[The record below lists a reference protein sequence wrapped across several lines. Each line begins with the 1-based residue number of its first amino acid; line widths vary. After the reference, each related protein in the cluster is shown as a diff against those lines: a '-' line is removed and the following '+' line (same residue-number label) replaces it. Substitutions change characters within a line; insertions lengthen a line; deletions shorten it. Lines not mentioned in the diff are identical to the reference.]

1 MGAPRTV
8 PMLPIRRRGDRRV
21 RVLLRRYPTS
31 VSILAVVGLI
41 SCASLACSA
50 VIWLF
55 SDEFSQPE
63 ALPAKPIFVIA
74 GGAPRTG
81 STFIFNIL
89 RVLMRMRD
97 PNTVASSNWML
108 AKLVPENITENP
120 DFDRIRL
127 LRTLGTSVLVK
138 LHTAQQYYQ
147 FVGPNCSTKFADDID
162 LLVTSHRDLREETV
176 SAFKMF
182 AHNRSLYE
190 EPEKWAGLCRQL
202 IRKRNSLINEAG
214 DKVPVVD
221 VRYEDWRSGGVHA
234 LAKLVHKMADALP
247 WDYTSEEELAAL
259 NEVRRLKVPD
269 GGPVEATI
277 NWHVANL
284 MSPRHIS
291 HEVLSDDF
299 IAKGV
304 RAVEHEPICADWLR
318 MMRYKS

>member
-1 MGAPRTV
+1 
-8 PMLPIRRRGDRRV
+8 MLPVRHRGDRRV
-21 RVLLRRYPTS
+21 RVLLRRYPTTIS
-31 VSILAVVGLI
+31 VFAVIGLI
-41 SCASLACSA
+41 SAASLSCSA
-50 VIWLF
+50 LISLF
-55 SDEFSQPE
+55 SNEYESPE
-63 ALPAKPIFVIA
+63 PLPTKPIFVVA

-108 AKLVPENITENP
+108 AKLVPENITANP
-120 DFDRIRL
+120 DYDRIRL

-138 LHTAQQYYQ
+138 LHTAQQYYR
-147 FVGPNCSTKFADDID
+147 FVGPNCTTKFADDID

-182 AHNRSLYE
+182 AHNRSIYDQ
-190 EPEKWAGLCRQL
+190 PEQWAGLCRSL

-221 VRYEDWRSGGVHA
+221 VRYEDWRSGGDHA
-234 LAKLVHKMADALP
+234 LAKLVHQMADALP
-247 WDYTSEEELAAL
+247 WDYTRQEELAAL

-269 GGPVEATI
+269 GGPTEATI

-291 HEVLSDDF
+291 HEVLSEDF
-299 IAKGV
+299 IAMGV
-304 RAVEHEPICADWLR
+304 KAVQEEPTCAEWLR
-318 MMRYKS
+318 TMRYTT